1 MWIALGIAVLVL
13 LIIAGTVIWALSD
26 FCRGINDGY

>member
-13 LIIAGTVIWALSD
+13 LIIAGAVMVLGTKKGKW
-26 FCRGINDGY
+26 